1 MADDYKRKL
10 TTIFSADAV
19 GYSRLMGADEA
30 STVKT
35 IERYRKIMSNLIVQ
49 YRGRVIDSPGDNLL
63 AEFPSVVDAVQ
74 CAVSVQKELQAR
86 NVELSEDRRMH
97 FRIGINLGDVIQ
109 ESDRIYG
116 DGVNIA
122 ARLEGL
128 AEQGGICISKT
139 AFDHIESK
147 LPYGYDFIGN
157 QEVKNIVKPVGA
169 YRVLMEPRVTVS
181 GKSRVEKLS
190 PLRRKPVLFGVTSV
204 LLFAAVAIGIWHFYA
219 QRQTVEPASVEKMA
233 YPLPNKPS
241 IAVLPFKNL
250 SGEPEQEYLA
260 DGITENIIGTISR
273 VSGLFVIASN
283 SVFTYKGKAVKVQT
297 VSKELGVRHVL
308 EGTVQKAGNQ
318 IRVNAQLIDA
328 ITGQH
333 LWSKKYDQ
341 HMKDLFSVQDH
352 ISKEILTALRVKFL
366 EGEQERVWARGTD
379 NLEAYLRFLEAYDAF
394 KSFNRQNM
402 ILTRQICEEAIA
414 LDPTCEPAYSLIGV
428 SYLIDLWFGWA
439 ESPRSA
445 IENSER
451 ALKKSISLNPRS
463 DFAYAN
469 LGHLYLMQKR
479 HDEALVAGKESVDLN
494 PNGDYNMV
502 LLAMTL
508 MYSGRSEEAIPLYKD
523 AWRRNPYCPAWY
535 IHAAGVAYRNL
546 GKWDE
551 AIAAAKKALDRKPDH
566 FPALLVMASVYGMSG
581 QLEEGRAVTAK
592 IMKVNPGY
600 CEKKQRYP
608 YLNEADTE
616 AAFNGY
622 RIVGIPECPTE

>member
-1 MADDYKRKL
+1 MELTIIYGLASMVGGLGRWDESIQLAKKAIRLHPFAPAHYFQGLGRAYFMTGQYDEAITTLKKGLKRNPNYL
-10 TTIFSADAV
+10 PAQAFLAACYTSLNRHTEAAAA
-19 GYSRLMGADEA
+19 ADEVLRINPKFTLESYA
-30 STVKT
+30 KT
-35 IERYRKIMSNLIVQ
+35 LPYKNEADKERYISALRNAGL
-49 YRGRVIDSPGDNLL
+49 PEN
-63 AEFPSVVDAVQ
+63 PS
-74 CAVSVQKELQAR
+74 L
-86 NVELSEDRRMH
+86 
-97 FRIGINLGDVIQ
+97 
-109 ESDRIYG
+109 
-116 DGVNIA
+116 
-122 ARLEGL
+122 
-128 AEQGGICISKT
+128 
-139 AFDHIESK
+139 
-147 LPYGYDFIGN
+147 
-157 QEVKNIVKPVGA
+157 
-169 YRVLMEPRVTVS
+169 
-181 GKSRVEKLS
+181 
-190 PLRRKPVLFGVTSV
+190 
-204 LLFAAVAIGIWHFYA
+204 
-219 QRQTVEPASVEKMA
+219 
-233 YPLPNKPS
+233 PLPDKPS
-241 IAVLPFKNL
+241 IAVLPFKDL
-250 SGEPEQEYLA
+250 SGESKQEYLA
-260 DGITENIIGTISR
+260 DGITESIIGTISR
-273 VSGLFVIASN
+273 ASGLFVIASN

-297 VSKELGVRHVL
+297 VSKELGVKYVL

-318 IRVNAQLIDA
+318 LRVNAQLIDA

-341 HMKDLFSVQDH
+341 HTKDLFSVQDH
-352 ISKEILTALRVKFL
+352 ISKEILTALRVKFF

-379 NLEAYLRFLEAYDAF
+379 DLEAYLKYLKAYDTF

-402 ILTRQICEEAIA
+402 ILTRQTCEEAIA
-414 LDPTCEPAYSLIGV
+414 LDSTCEPAYSLIGV

-451 ALKKSISLNPRS
+451 ALKKSISLNPQS

-479 HDEALVAGKESVDLN
+479 HDEALVAGKKSVDLN

-535 IHAAGVAYRNL
+535 IHAAGVAYRNM

-592 IMKVNPGY
+592 IMKINPGY